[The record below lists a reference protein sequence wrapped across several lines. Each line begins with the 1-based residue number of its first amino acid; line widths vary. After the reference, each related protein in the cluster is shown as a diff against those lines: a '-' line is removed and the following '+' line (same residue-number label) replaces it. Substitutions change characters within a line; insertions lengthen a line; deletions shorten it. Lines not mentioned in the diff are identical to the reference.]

1 MRKYTLRVLA
11 KREQVSSGSVT
22 DEDCPDVQEAQDD
35 VPNASTDWFQGRTSN
50 LEADFQHLAPKL
62 RILDILITQRL
73 QLWSIYKERVEP
85 LTKLLHLPSLEQAVI
100 GLCPLSS
107 ADGM

>member
-1 MRKYTLRVLA
+1 MIVRDHG
-11 KREQVSSGSVT
+11 RETYVRRWFWDDGDTEVSSGSVT

-50 LEADFQHLAPKL
+50 LEADFQHPAPKL

-73 QLWSIYKERVEP
+73 QL
-85 LTKLLHLPSLEQAVI
+85 
-100 GLCPLSS
+100 
-107 ADGM
+107 